1 MKTSELVKD
10 IEGLSKWQVNEI
22 LDEDS
27 NKIGDSGYYGS
38 YGLIT
43 YKGKQAVV
51 YWDDRDAIVHVIT
64 DFHDKILYTNDW
76 SGDYRWNHDK
86 PIIVIDN
93 GLYNLNEVHGDKL
106 LLKEYINYIDSR
118 TKYDQVNRYEYF
130 IGWNDADYKFR
141 IAKNG
146 EMYADVSPTKVLD
159 IVKKYSID
167 EIISK
172 WIDKDLPCGH
182 IRGLEYKGAKVGK
195 ISKESAR
202 EYIKTHHTFNGTFND
217 IEWKVVNGGVM
228 LVFCDY
234 CDSDYD

>member
-1 MKTSELVKD
+1 
-10 IEGLSKWQVNEI
+10 
-22 LDEDS
+22 
-27 NKIGDSGYYGS
+27 
-38 YGLIT
+38 
-43 YKGKQAVV
+43 
-51 YWDDRDAIVHVIT
+51 
-64 DFHDKILYTNDW
+64 
-76 SGDYRWNHDK
+76 
-86 PIIVIDN
+86 
-93 GLYNLNEVHGDKL
+93 
-106 LLKEYINYIDSR
+106 
-118 TKYDQVNRYEYF
+118 
-130 IGWNDADYKFR
+130 
-141 IAKNG
+141 
-146 EMYADVSPTKVLD
+146 MYADVSPTKVLD